1 LCYNSALIRVHSA
14 ISGNRNIIFKDSL
27 LILGIISDT
36 MIEQADTDDT
46 DIEQQHNVSFQQN
59 DEVDDAS
66 DGNNNDTTD
75 INNDDKEDDVDNKP
89 LEPLYHS
96 TRLKGY
102 TTLLV
107 SALYNYLAAADK
119 HNENKSLAETL
130 ESKFTNLCISLD
142 DMGNLVERDYT
153 NISRLRYA
161 MACSMITM

>member
-1 LCYNSALIRVHSA
+1 M
-14 ISGNRNIIFKDSL
+14 
-27 LILGIISDT
+27 T
-36 MIEQADTDDT
+36 EQADTDDT
-46 DIEQQHNVSFQQN
+46 DVEQQHSVSFQQN
-59 DEVDDAS
+59 DEVDNAS
-66 DGNNNDTTD
+66 DGNNNDNTD
-75 INNDDKEDDVDNKP
+75 ANEEDNGDGDNKP
-89 LEPLYHS
+89 SEPLYHS

-102 TTLLV
+102 TTLFV

>member
-1 LCYNSALIRVHSA
+1 M
-14 ISGNRNIIFKDSL
+14 
-27 LILGIISDT
+27 T
-36 MIEQADTDDT
+36 EQANTDDT
-46 DIEQQHNVSFQQN
+46 DIEQQHSVSFQQAG
-59 DEVDDAS
+59 EVDDAS

-75 INNDDKEDDVDNKP
+75 ANDKDNEDDVDNKP
-89 LEPLYHS
+89 SEPLYHS

-102 TTLLV
+102 TTLFV

-119 HNENKSLAETL
+119 HNENKSFADSI

-153 NISRLRYA
+153 NVSRLRYA

>member
-1 LCYNSALIRVHSA
+1 MA
-14 ISGNRNIIFKDSL
+14 
-27 LILGIISDT
+27 
-36 MIEQADTDDT
+36 EQAGTDDT
-46 DIEQQHNVSFQQN
+46 ATNDVEQQHSVSFQQN
-59 DEVDDAS
+59 DEVDNTS
-66 DGNNNDTTD
+66 DGKDTD
-75 INNDDKEDDVDNKP
+75 ANEEEDKEDEDIKSS
-89 LEPLYHS
+89 EPLYHS

-102 TTLLV
+102 TTLFV

>member
-1 LCYNSALIRVHSA
+1 MA
-14 ISGNRNIIFKDSL
+14 
-27 LILGIISDT
+27 
-36 MIEQADTDDT
+36 EQAGTDDT
-46 DIEQQHNVSFQQN
+46 ATNDVEQQHSVSFQQN
-59 DEVDDAS
+59 DEVDNTS
-66 DGNNNDTTD
+66 DGNNNDNTNVNEEED
-75 INNDDKEDDVDNKP
+75 KDDGDNKSS
-89 LEPLYHS
+89 EPLYHS

-102 TTLLV
+102 TTLFV

>member
-1 LCYNSALIRVHSA
+1 MMT
-14 ISGNRNIIFKDSL
+14 D
-27 LILGIISDT
+27 
-36 MIEQADTDDT
+36 QADTDDIAT
-46 DIEQQHNVSFQQN
+46 NDVEQQHNLSFRQN
-59 DEVDDAS
+59 DEVDNS
-66 DGNNNDTTD
+66 ENNVNTD
-75 INNDDKEDDVDNKP
+75 VNEEEKDDEDNKP
-89 LEPLYHS
+89 SEPLYHS

-102 TTLLV
+102 TTLFV

>member
-102 TTLLV
+102 TTLLE
-107 SALYNYLAAADK
+107 LP
-119 HNENKSLAETL
+119 
-130 ESKFTNLCISLD
+130 
-142 DMGNLVERDYT
+142 
-153 NISRLRYA
+153 
-161 MACSMITM
+161 

>member
-1 LCYNSALIRVHSA
+1 M
-14 ISGNRNIIFKDSL
+14 
-27 LILGIISDT
+27 T
-36 MIEQADTDDT
+36 EQADDT
-46 DIEQQHNVSFQQN
+46 DIEQQHSVSFQQT
-59 DEVDDAS
+59 DEVDNTS

-75 INNDDKEDDVDNKP
+75 INEEDKEDDVDNNKQS
-89 LEPLYHS
+89 EPLYHS

-102 TTLLV
+102 TTLFV

>member
-1 LCYNSALIRVHSA
+1 MA
-14 ISGNRNIIFKDSL
+14 
-27 LILGIISDT
+27 
-36 MIEQADTDDT
+36 EQAGTDDIAT
-46 DIEQQHNVSFQQN
+46 DDVEQQHSVSFQQN
-59 DEVDDAS
+59 DEVDNNNTS
-66 DGNNNDTTD
+66 DGKDTD
-75 INNDDKEDDVDNKP
+75 ANEEEDKEDEDNKP
-89 LEPLYHS
+89 SEPLYHS

-102 TTLLV
+102 TTLFV

-153 NISRLRYA
+153 NVSRLRYA

>member
-1 LCYNSALIRVHSA
+1 M
-14 ISGNRNIIFKDSL
+14 
-27 LILGIISDT
+27 T
-36 MIEQADTDDT
+36 EQADTATNDV
-46 DIEQQHNVSFQQN
+46 EQQHSVSFQQN
-59 DEVDDAS
+59 DEVNDAS

-75 INNDDKEDDVDNKP
+75 INEEVKEDDVDNKP
-89 LEPLYHS
+89 SEPLYHS

-102 TTLLV
+102 TTLFV
-107 SALYNYLAAADK
+107 SSLYNYLAAADK

-161 MACSMITM
+161 MAYNIITI

>member
-1 LCYNSALIRVHSA
+1 M
-14 ISGNRNIIFKDSL
+14 
-27 LILGIISDT
+27 T
-36 MIEQADTDDT
+36 EQADTATNDV
-46 DIEQQHNVSFQQN
+46 EQQHSVSFQQN
-59 DEVDDAS
+59 DEVDNNNTS
-66 DGNNNDTTD
+66 DGKDTD
-75 INNDDKEDDVDNKP
+75 ANEEEDKEDEDNKP
-89 LEPLYHS
+89 SEPLYHS

-102 TTLLV
+102 TTLFV

-153 NISRLRYA
+153 NVSRLRYA